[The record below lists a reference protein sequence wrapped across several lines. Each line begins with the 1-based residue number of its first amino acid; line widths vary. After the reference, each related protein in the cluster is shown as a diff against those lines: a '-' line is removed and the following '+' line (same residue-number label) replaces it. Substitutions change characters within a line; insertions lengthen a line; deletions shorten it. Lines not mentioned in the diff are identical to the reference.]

1 MKRTLM
7 VSVAALALAAGST
20 IAMSQG
26 GGGRGEGGGAGVG
39 AGGAAGGGANAPMN
53 SPAGAGASGG
63 ASGTINEAPAPGRG
77 AQDRAIP
84 EKQQKAQQAP
94 SGTQAPAA
102 RQTQGGT
109 EQAPTTKQTQGER
122 DKSAPTTKQSQ
133 DAQPPAQQRQ
143 QQTQRLRAPAAAKQ
157 GTAGT
162 QGGAAMQSSNVSLT
176 TEQKTVIRSKVLT
189 SSAPRVTN
197 VNFDIRIGTVVPRTV
212 RIAPVPVTLVEIEP
226 TWRGYMYFVSGDTI
240 IVVEPRTLEIVA
252 VLEV

>member
-26 GGGRGEGGGAGVG
+26 NSGRGEGG
-39 AGGAAGGGANAPMN
+39 
-53 SPAGAGASGG
+53 ASGQM
-63 ASGTINEAPAPGRG
+63 NESPAPGRG
-77 AQDRAIP
+77 AQDRALP

-94 SGTQAPAA
+94 SGAQAPNA
-102 RQTQGGT
+102 RQTQGER
-109 EQAPTTKQTQGER
+109 EQAPTTKQSQGEQDKSGTTTRQSQGER
-122 DKSAPTTKQSQ
+122 DKAAPTTRQSQ
-133 DAQPPAQQRQ
+133 GEREKSGTT
-143 QQTQRLRAPAAAKQ
+143 QQTQSPSATGSKQ

-162 QGGAAMQSSNVSLT
+162 QSGAMRTSNVSLT
-176 TEQKTVIRSKVLT
+176 TEQKTTIRSKVLI

-212 RIAPVPVTLVEIEP
+212 RIAPVPRTLVEIEP
-226 TWRGYMYFVSGDTI
+226 TWRGYMYFVYHDEI
-240 IVVEPRTLEIVA
+240 IVVEPGTLRIVA

>member
-26 GGGRGEGGGAGVG
+26 NSGRGEGG
-39 AGGAAGGGANAPMN
+39 
-53 SPAGAGASGG
+53 ASGQM
-63 ASGTINEAPAPGRG
+63 NESPAPGRG
-77 AQDRAIP
+77 AQDRALP

-94 SGTQAPAA
+94 SAPQAPNA
-102 RQTQGGT
+102 RQTQGER
-109 EQAPTTKQTQGER
+109 EQAPTTKQSQGEQDKSGTTTRQSQGER
-122 DKSAPTTKQSQ
+122 DKSAPTTRQSQ
-133 DAQPPAQQRQ
+133 GEREKSGTQTQ
-143 QQTQRLRAPAAAKQ
+143 QQTQSPSTGGAKQ

-162 QGGAAMQSSNVSLT
+162 QSGAMRTSNVSLT
-176 TEQKTVIRSKVLT
+176 TEQKTTIRSKVLT

-226 TWRGYMYFVSGDTI
+226 TWRGYMYFVYADEI
-240 IVVEPRTLEIVA
+240 IIVEPRTLEIVYVLA
-252 VLEV
+252 V

>member
-26 GGGRGEGGGAGVG
+26 NSGRGEG
-39 AGGAAGGGANAPMN
+39 
-53 SPAGAGASGG
+53 GASGG
-63 ASGTINEAPAPGRG
+63 ASGQMNESPAPGRG
-77 AQDRAIP
+77 AQDRAVP

-94 SGTQAPAA
+94 SGTQAP
-102 RQTQGGT
+102 
-109 EQAPTTKQTQGER
+109 TTKQTQGER
-122 DKSAPTTKQSQ
+122 EKSGT
-133 DAQPPAQQRQ
+133 Q
-143 QQTQRLRAPAAAKQ
+143 QQTQSPSTGGAKQ
-157 GTAGT
+157 GTAQ
-162 QGGAAMQSSNVSLT
+162 QGGGAMRSSNVSLT

-197 VNFDIRIGTVVPRTV
+197 VNFDIRVGTVVPRAV
-212 RIAPVPVTLVEIEP
+212 RIAPVPVTLIEIEP

>member
-26 GGGRGEGGGAGVG
+26 NSGRGEGGGAGMG
-39 AGGAAGGGANAPMN
+39 AGGAAGGGTSTAPMN

-63 ASGTINEAPAPGRG
+63 ASGTVNEAPAPGRG
-77 AQDRAIP
+77 AQDRALP

-94 SGTQAPAA
+94 SGT
-102 RQTQGGT
+102 
-109 EQAPTTKQTQGER
+109 QAPTTKQTQGER

-133 DAQPPAQQRQ
+133 DAQQPAQQRQ
-143 QQTQRLRAPAAAKQ
+143 QTQSPSTGGSKQ
-157 GTAGT
+157 GASDTPGTAGA
-162 QGGAAMQSSNVSLT
+162 QGGAMRSSNVSLT
-176 TEQKTVIRSKVLT
+176 TEQRTVVRSKVLT

-197 VNFDIRIGTVVPRTV
+197 VNFDIRVGTVVPRTV

>member
-20 IAMSQG
+20 IALSQ
-26 GGGRGEGGGAGVG
+26 GGGRGEGGGAGIG

-63 ASGTINEAPAPGRG
+63 ASGTINESPAPGRG

-94 SGTQAPAA
+94 SGTQAPNA
-102 RQTQGGT
+102 RQTQGER
-109 EQAPTTKQTQGER
+109 EQAPATRQSQGER

-143 QQTQRLRAPAAAKQ
+143 QQTQSPNTGGAKQ

-162 QGGAAMQSSNVSLT
+162 QGGAAMRSSNVSLT
-176 TEQKTVIRSKVLT
+176 TEQKTTIRSKVLT

-197 VNFDIRIGTVVPRTV
+197 VNFDIRIGTVVPRAV
-212 RIAPVPVTLVEIEP
+212 RVAPVPVTLVEIEP
-226 TWRGYMYFVSGDTI
+226 TWRGYMYFVYADEI
-240 IVVEPRTLEIVA
+240 IIVEPRTLEIVA
-252 VLEV
+252 VLAV

>member
-26 GGGRGEGGGAGVG
+26 NSGRGEGG
-39 AGGAAGGGANAPMN
+39 P
-53 SPAGAGASGG
+53 SGG
-63 ASGTINEAPAPGRG
+63 ASGQMNESPAPGRG

-94 SGTQAPAA
+94 SGTQAPNA
-102 RQTQGGT
+102 RQTQGER
-109 EQAPTTKQTQGER
+109 EQAPTTKQSQGER
-122 DKSAPTTKQSQ
+122 EKSGT
-133 DAQPPAQQRQ
+133 Q
-143 QQTQRLRAPAAAKQ
+143 QQTQSPSTGGAKQ
-157 GTAGT
+157 GTA
-162 QGGAAMQSSNVSLT
+162 QQSGGAMRSSNVSLT

-197 VNFDIRIGTVVPRTV
+197 VNFDIRVGTVVPRSV

-226 TWRGYMYFVSGDTI
+226 TWRGYMYFVYADEI
-240 IVVEPRTLEIVA
+240 IIVEPRTLQIVA
-252 VLEV
+252 VLAV